1 MITLRELATTL
12 AALMY
17 WREEI
22 SQSGNR
28 TARPY
33 LDSVGMQDV
42 EPLTTDEIKSF
53 STRLRSFPTK
63 D

>member
-12 AALMY
+12 AALVY

-22 SQSGNR
+22 TQSGNR
-28 TARPY
+28 SARPY
-33 LDSVGMQDV
+33 LKAVGMTDV
-42 EPLTTDEIKSF
+42 KPLTAEEIERLSA
-53 STRLRSFPTK
+53 RLRSFPLA